1 MTLFYLTRQ
10 PKTKKANAFVA
21 SRLPSEARQA
31 TVEVINIDDDD
42 VEVTVP
48 VKAKV

>member
-1 MTLFYLTRQ
+1 M
-10 PKTKKANAFVA
+10 A

-31 TVEVINIDDDD
+31 NVEVINIDDDD